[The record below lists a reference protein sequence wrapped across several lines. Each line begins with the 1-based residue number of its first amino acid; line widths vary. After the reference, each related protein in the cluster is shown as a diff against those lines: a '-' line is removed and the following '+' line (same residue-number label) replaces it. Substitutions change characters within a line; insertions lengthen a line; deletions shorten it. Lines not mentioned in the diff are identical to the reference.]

1 MKPDQERPEEY
12 KMRLEIALKAAKI
25 CVFEVDIP
33 RQAYIYFFNAWDIFH
48 VSDEKILKDVSEFA
62 CLNPED
68 YQKAISDYFSH
79 PGDQEAIDEAFRNIY
94 SGLPASYEARMRAGG
109 SSYRWCRIDAT
120 PVLQDGVP
128 GRMIGVI
135 TDIDKLKQETFAL
148 EKAVMLDSFT
158 GLYNKKRFIELSER
172 ILTEHQDQS
181 HALLLLDIDNFKQI
195 NDTLGHQVGDQVLR
209 RVSEMLREAFQ
220 ERDIVGRF
228 GGDEFVV
235 LCRNLTNW
243 EWLVQK
249 LEAILCC
256 GEVRGIVCTNSVGI
270 ALFPG
275 DAANFYQLLEN
286 ADVALYQSKQRKRAY
301 TFYTKE

>member
-1 MKPDQERPEEY
+1 
-12 KMRLEIALKAAKI
+12 
-25 CVFEVDIP
+25 
-33 RQAYIYFFNAWDIFH
+33 
-48 VSDEKILKDVSEFA
+48 
-62 CLNPED
+62 
-68 YQKAISDYFSH
+68 
-79 PGDQEAIDEAFRNIY
+79 NIY

-128 GRMIGVI
+128 VRVIGVI

-209 RVSEMLREAFQ
+209 LVSEMLREAFQ